1 MPPSQISL
9 LPPVLPLP
17 AALLDSDC
25 STHAWRP
32 HSLDDRTSDGWG
44 AVGAFAGSRC
54 GRAAAA
60 AAAAVAQQALSQ
72 CAAPCLPELPQGV
85 RVPAQ
90 HCAEAPRRVK
100 APGAAAGADQM
111 SREQEQA

>member
-1 MPPSQISL
+1 MMRCEEVAHVCG
-9 LPPVLPLP
+9 PV
-17 AALLDSDC
+17 C
-25 STHAWRP
+25 
-32 HSLDDRTSDGWG
+32 DD
-44 AVGAFAGSRC
+44 
-54 GRAAAA
+54 AAAA

-111 SREQEQA
+111 SCEQEQA